1 MKKKLLAVSLLAV
14 VGNANAYYSK
24 QDWAEWVNV
33 LPQHSA
39 FLIPQV
45 GDNKSSQKQFESET
59 FLNEKKVG
67 SKRIQIPHA
76 KLQNTGALFD
86 AYVPTALL
94 VLVNRT
100 PYVVTWSKDVTKE
113 SPTNQETCVESQDS
127 IRMCFDVSIG
137 ANITEEDA
145 AKYLYWFGTE
155 PSLNGSPDERNYPS
169 VLYGKE
175 LSTVLN
181 TRVYARCK
189 AAYFAEFSQYPFRE
203 ALKHKG
209 EILKKVEKEIIN
221 DYSKMGI
228 TIEYLG
234 IGSDIR
240 LDSELQ
246 KAIDTNIIAQYRAE
260 TANNTLE
267 QAKVDRF
274 IVETEVIK
282 SKAAPYNAITKWN
295 GQLPDLPSTFISSD
309 AIIQWLRSFSE
320 TLTK

>member
-1 MKKKLLAVSLLAV
+1 MKNKLLVVTLLTMT
-14 VGNANAYYSK
+14 GNTQAYYSK
-24 QDWAEWVNV
+24 QDWTEVVNV

-45 GDNKSSQKQFESET
+45 GDTKSNQRQFESVA
-59 FLNEKKVG
+59 FLDEKKVG

-76 KLQNTGALFD
+76 KLQNTGTVFD

-100 PYVVTWSKDVTKE
+100 PYVVTWSKEKTQE
-113 SPTNQETCVESQDS
+113 SPSDQETCVESQDS

-145 AKYLYWFGTE
+145 SKYLYWFGTE
-155 PSLNGSPDERNYPS
+155 PITTGNAEERNFPS

-175 LSTVLN
+175 LPSVLN

-189 AAYFAEFSQYPFRE
+189 AAYFAEFSLYPFRE

-209 EILKKVEKEIIN
+209 EILKKVEKEIIE
-221 DYSKMGI
+221 DYAKMGI

-240 LDSELQ
+240 LDAKLQ
-246 KAIDTNIIAQYRAE
+246 DAIDKNIIAEYLAQTASNNLKQAE
-260 TANNTLE
+260 
-267 QAKVDRF
+267 VDRF
-274 IVETEVIK
+274 IADTEVIK
-282 SKAAPYNAITKWN
+282 SKAAPYNAVAKWN
-295 GQLPDLPSTFISSD
+295 GQLPALPSTFISSD
-309 AIIQWLRSFSE
+309 AIIDWLRSIGGNVA
-320 TLTK
+320 K